1 MRCAIAVVFAA
12 VLFVGCQGQPP
23 TQAAYTGGGG
33 IGSHQDH
40 KDTSERSATD
50 SGQSAG
56 AGTLGQVFGSG
67 TQAPGNADSP
77 TESNGGTGGSPKAY
91 PLAIAQGKATANEQS
106 THPSS
111 RH

>member
-1 MRCAIAVVFAA
+1 MRCAMGLVFAA

-40 KDTSERSATD
+40 KDTSEKSTTY

-56 AGTLGQVFGSG
+56 AGTLGQVLGSG

-91 PLAIAQGKATANEQS
+91 PLAIAQGKVAANEQN
-106 THPSS
+106 TNPSS

>member
-1 MRCAIAVVFAA
+1 MRGTIAAMFAA
-12 VLFVGCQGQPP
+12 VLLTGCQGQPP

-40 KDTSERSATD
+40 KDQSGKSSTD

-56 AGTLGQVFGSG
+56 GGTQGQVLGSG
-67 TQAPGNADSP
+67 TEVPGNADSP
-77 TESNGGTGGSPKAY
+77 TESNGGTGGSPKAS
-91 PLAIAQGKATANEQS
+91 PLAIAQGKAADEQS
-106 THPSS
+106 TKPPS

>member
-1 MRCAIAVVFAA
+1 MRCAIAVGFAA

-40 KDTSERSATD
+40 KDMSEKSATD

-56 AGTLGQVFGSG
+56 AGTLGQVLGSG
-67 TQAPGNADSP
+67 TQSPGNADSP

-91 PLAIAQGKATANEQS
+91 PLAIAQGKPAANVQN
-106 THPSS
+106 TNPSS

>member
-40 KDTSERSATD
+40 KDTSEKSATD

-91 PLAIAQGKATANEQS
+91 PLAIAQSKAAANGQN
-106 THPSS
+106 TNPSS

>member
-1 MRCAIAVVFAA
+1 
-12 VLFVGCQGQPP
+12 
-23 TQAAYTGGGG
+23 
-33 IGSHQDH
+33 
-40 KDTSERSATD
+40 
-50 SGQSAG
+50 
-56 AGTLGQVFGSG
+56 VFGSG

-91 PLAIAQGKATANEQS
+91 PLAIAQGKAAANEQS

>member
-1 MRCAIAVVFAA
+1 MRCAIAVVIPT
-12 VLFVGCQGQPP
+12 LLLLGCQGQPP

-40 KDTSERSATD
+40 KDTSEKSATD

-56 AGTLGQVFGSG
+56 AETLGQVLGSG

-91 PLAIAQGKATANEQS
+91 PLAIAQGKAANDQNTNPQS
-106 THPSS
+106 G
-111 RH
+111 R